1 MFSGCLSDICKAQLR
16 IEVNDRNPFVQNFFI
31 KIVPSQLQQLVTRH
45 RLFDREILLYRFLLP
60 EMLGWARR
68 RNPDLPLQLQF
79 RTPRLLYGDV
89 DPAGAGVVV
98 LEDLSSRGYSTV
110 DPRVMLLGRRH
121 MTAAVT
127 CLAEFHGL
135 ALAYDLCQGAG
146 AKLADRYPL
155 LCPENVMWYQED
167 MEGFLRQMFHTS
179 HRFLRSLPGEEE
191 LSRCEET

>member
-1 MFSGCLSDICKAQLR
+1 M
-16 IEVNDRNPFVQNFFI
+16 
-31 KIVPSQLQQLVTRH
+31 
-45 RLFDREILLYRFLLP
+45 
-60 EMLGWARR
+60 
-68 RNPDLPLQLQF
+68 
-79 RTPRLLYGDV
+79 

-191 LSRCEET
+191 LSR